1 MSPGSTK
8 IGTVTILARGGG
20 SLEDLWAFNDERVVR
35 AVVAH
40 PMPVVCGVGHEVDVT
55 LADFAADV
63 RAPTPSAAAEIVVP
77 DRLEMAGA
85 LRRAADRL
93 GAATERRLATAA
105 RELAVERRALDRV
118 SPAARLAAA
127 REQVGLLFDRATR
140 AVEARLAR
148 ERFRLD
154 AAAIAL
160 PRHTAARLTTAR
172 VALEAAAIALPRQS
186 AIRIALAR
194 SSLDTA
200 ATALAVLGPSAT
212 LERGY
217 AIVRRQPDGV
227 IVRDP
232 GEAGPGT
239 GLRIRVAHGD
249 IAATVDDSTDGEA
262 R

>member
-1 MSPGSTK
+1 
-8 IGTVTILARGGG
+8 
-20 SLEDLWAFNDERVVR
+20 
-35 AVVAH
+35 
-40 PMPVVCGVGHEVDVT
+40 
-55 LADFAADV
+55 
-63 RAPTPSAAAEIVVP
+63 
-77 DRLEMAGA
+77 
-85 LRRAADRL
+85 
-93 GAATERRLATAA
+93 
-105 RELAVERRALDRV
+105 VERRALDRV

-160 PRHTAARLTTAR
+160 PRHAAARLTTAR
-172 VALEAAAIALPRQS
+172 VALEAAAVALPRQS

-200 ATALAVLGPSAT
+200 STALAVLGPSAT

-217 AIVRRQPDGV
+217 AIVRREPDGL

-232 GEAGPGT
+232 VEAGPGT

-249 IAATVDDSTDGEA
+249 VAATVDDANEA
-262 R
+262 ET